1 MSKATDTEIKDL
13 ILSLDKKFN
22 ALDHKIDLL
31 TQKVDGIGETVKKL
45 DNRLWAFGGLILAAC
60 VGAFLKALDL

>member
-31 TQKVDGIGETVKKL
+31 TQKVDGIDETVKKL

-60 VGAFLKALDL
+60 VGAFLKALNL